1 MPNLP
6 SNNQN
11 NTGLEPIIADAIG
24 PDSLPCFSA
33 DDAFLQSL
41 QRKLN
46 NMVPPRSPSYRLWID
61 GLSRGAV
68 AAACGFILFTS
79 LNILPSILVN
89 STVTGACLAQQNIV
103 ELSWRSRV
111 LWQQF
116 VVSLENQMR

>member
-6 SNNQN
+6 SGNR
-11 NTGLEPIIADAIG
+11 NTAKLEQIIAASLG
-24 PDSLPCFSA
+24 PESLPRFSP
-33 DDAFLQSL
+33 DEEFLNSL
-41 QRKLN
+41 QRKLHE
-46 NMVPPRSPSYRLWID
+46 PLPSRFPRYRIWLD

-89 STVTGACLAQQNIV
+89 STVTGACLAGQNMV
-103 ELSWRSRV
+103 ELSWRGRI

-116 VVSLENQMR
+116 VIHLENQMR